1 MCFCVA
7 YRSLRWTDK
16 LCVFNGN
23 QLLFQ
28 TQWAIS
34 VFSSEKTGD
43 ADDSTTPFEVNDS
56 KSQYDRGKASITSEK
71 GADSTG
77 FVYIYR

>member
-1 MCFCVA
+1 M
-7 YRSLRWTDK
+7 
-16 LCVFNGN
+16 
-23 QLLFQ
+23 
-28 TQWAIS
+28 
-34 VFSSEKTGD
+34 FSSEKTGD